1 MENAAQM
8 ASELSFTSVI
18 LRLALATLIGTL
30 VGTERSSRGRNA
42 GVKTHALVCMGAAL
56 VMLTSEYMRVSLGN
70 PGDMARLGAQVISG
84 VGFLGAGT
92 IMVTGRSHIRGLT
105 TAAGLWVCACEG
117 LAVGIGFWKGAIVA
131 LAFIMLTVRML
142 VKLDLKMHRNAKSF
156 GLYVE
161 FNEGTDVRKFMQD
174 ISLRNAATLKN
185 IEVEKGRIDSH
196 DQAVVVGFEMYRGKD
211 RPDFIQWIRERKY
224 VLFVEEL

>member
-1 MENAAQM
+1 MENGAQI
-8 ASELSFTSVI
+8 ASELSFSVVV

-70 PGDMARLGAQVISG
+70 GGDMARLGAQVISG

-92 IMVTGRSHIRGLT
+92 IMVTGRNHVRGLT

-117 LAVGIGFWKGAIVA
+117 LAVGVGFWKGALVGF
-131 LAFIMLTVRML
+131 AFIMLTVRVLM
-142 VKLDLKMHRNAKSF
+142 KLDLKMHRNAKSF

-161 FNEGTDVRKFMQD
+161 FMEGTEVKQFMKD
-174 ISLRNAATLKN
+174 INLRNAATLKN
-185 IEVEKGRIDSH
+185 IEVEKGRIDNR
-196 DQAVVVGFEMYRGKD
+196 DQAVYVGFEMYRGKD
-211 RPDFIQWIRERKY
+211 RPDFVQWIRERKY

>member
-1 MENAAQM
+1 MDNAAQL
-8 ASELSFTSVI
+8 ASELSFSSVI

-70 PGDMARLGAQVISG
+70 TGDMARLGAQVISG

-92 IMVTGRSHIRGLT
+92 IMVTGRSHVRGLT

-131 LAFIMLTVRML
+131 LAFIMLTVRVL

-185 IEVEKGRIDSH
+185 IEVEKGRIDGH

>member
-1 MENAAQM
+1 MGNAVQM
-8 ASELSFTSVI
+8 ASELSIGSVI

-30 VGTERSSRGRNA
+30 VGSERSSRGRSA

-56 VMLTSEYMRVSLGN
+56 VMLTSEYMRISLN
-70 PGDMARLGAQVISG
+70 NTGDMARLGAQVISG

-92 IMVTGRSHIRGLT
+92 IMVTGRSHVRGLT

-117 LAVGIGFWKGAIVA
+117 LAVGIGFWKGAVVA
-131 LAFIMLTVRML
+131 FAFIMLTVRL
-142 VKLDLKMHRNAKSF
+142 LAKLDIKMHRNAKAF
-156 GLYVE
+156 ELFVE
-161 FNEGTDVRKFMQD
+161 FNEGTDVRKFMQNVG
-174 ISLRNAATLKN
+174 LRNMATLKS
-185 IEVEKGRIDSH
+185 IDVQKGRIDEH

-211 RPDFIQWIRERKY
+211 RPDLVQWIRDQKY

>member
-117 LAVGIGFWKGAIVA
+117 LAVGIGFWKGAVVA
-131 LAFIMLTVRML
+131 LAFIMLTVRVL

-174 ISLRNAATLKN
+174 ISLM
-185 IEVEKGRIDSH
+185 EKIQGRST
-196 DQAVVVGFEMYRGKD
+196 
-211 RPDFIQWIRERKY
+211 IR
-224 VLFVEEL
+224 

>member
-1 MENAAQM
+1 MDNAVQM
-8 ASELSFTSVI
+8 ASELSMGSVI

-56 VMLTSEYMRVSLGN
+56 VMLTSEYMRICLN
-70 PGDMARLGAQVISG
+70 NTGDMARLGAQVISG

-92 IMVTGRSHIRGLT
+92 IMVTGRSHVRGLT

-117 LAVGIGFWKGAIVA
+117 LAVGVGFWKGAVVA
-131 LAFIMLTVRML
+131 FLFIMLTVRLL
-142 VKLDLKMHRNAKSF
+142 VKLDLRMHRNAKAF
-156 GLYVE
+156 ELYVE
-161 FNEGTDVRKFMQD
+161 FNEGTDVRKFMQN
-174 ISLRNAATLKN
+174 IGLRNMATLKN
-185 IEVEKGRIDSH
+185 IEVQKGRIDEH

-211 RPDFIQWIRERKY
+211 RPDFVKWIREQKY